1 MRRIIL
7 LLAGGAWLGLAAV
20 GCHPANAEASHATT
34 SAGAVP
40 SSVRYAGRVEIGGPP
55 PAAGDYRNPDAG
67 NAALAQQG
75 GKVFTAMNCDGC
87 HGVGA
92 TGWVGPSL
100 VDGRW
105 RYGGSDGA
113 LFQSIY
119 YGRPRGMPAFGGALS
134 KDAIWSIVTW
144 IRAQAPP
151 ADLPT
156 ESWR

>member
-1 MRRIIL
+1 MRRIML
-7 LLAGGAWLGLAAV
+7 FLAGSAWLGLAAV
-20 GCHPANAEASHATT
+20 GCHGAQAESPRAAVTSGIVPA
-34 SAGAVP
+34 
-40 SSVRYAGRVEIGGPP
+40 SVSYAGRVNIGGTPP
-55 PAAGDYRNPDAG
+55 KGGDYRNPDAG
-67 NAALAQQG
+67 NARLAEQG

-119 YGRPRGMPAFGGALS
+119 YGRPRGMPAFGSALS
-134 KDAIWSIVTW
+134 RDAIWSIVTW
-144 IRAQAPP
+144 IRSQSPP
-151 ADLPT
+151 ADVPT
-156 ESWR
+156 EAWR